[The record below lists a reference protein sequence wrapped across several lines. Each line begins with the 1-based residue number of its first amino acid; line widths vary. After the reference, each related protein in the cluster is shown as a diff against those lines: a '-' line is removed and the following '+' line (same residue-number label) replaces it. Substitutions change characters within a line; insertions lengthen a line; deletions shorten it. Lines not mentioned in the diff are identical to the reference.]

1 MVVSSVKQLGVYIM
15 LTKRLTE
22 LREKNKISKIDI
34 AQNLKISLRSY
45 QRYEKGERKPD
56 SDILLKIAILF
67 NVSTDYLLGLTNNP
81 TTYEKMTL
89 DSIICTTPQYS
100 DAALDIA
107 RKYDEVTPDIQRRI
121 ERYVS
126 GEYDDYCQS
135 SAEKLIEKTGSY
147 S

>member
-1 MVVSSVKQLGVYIM
+1 M

-81 TTYEKMTL
+81 TTYEKMTPG
-89 DSIICTTPQYS
+89 SIICTTPQYS
-100 DAALDIA
+100 DAALTIA
-107 RKYDEVTPDIQRRI
+107 KKYDEVTPDIQRRI

-126 GEYDDYCQS
+126 GEYEDYCES